1 MNRLKRTLL
10 YAAVGAAVVLGTAG
24 CKRDVSL
31 EPKSKLEYTVKAEE
45 APAVKQESP
54 TYCPLTELEK
64 SCDEFSKQLDETIDA
79 LEEAMEFEAEYQKE
93 MAKLAAEELAA
104 RGK

>member
-31 EPKSKLEYTVKAEE
+31 EPKSKLEYTVKTEE
-45 APAVKQESP
+45 TPAVKQENP
-54 TYCPLTELEK
+54 TYDPLKELEK
-64 SCDEFSKQLDETIDA
+64 SYSDFEKQLDQTIEA
-79 LEEAMEFEAEYQKE
+79 LEEAMEFEEEFQKE
-93 MAKLAAEELAA
+93 MTKLAAEELAQ